1 MDYKKKFSKK
11 ALHDFKLI
19 DKAIKD
25 NDQNAY
31 SEILNSYKNSIYYT
45 ILKMIRNPDDAE
57 DLTIEAF
64 SKAFKNLHKYKK
76 EFTFSTWLFRIATNN
91 TIDFIRKKKLSTTS
105 IHTSFKDEGG
115 KNIEIDIKDSNLNPN
130 QLTIKKEKIILV
142 RKLVDKLPEKYK
154 KLVKLRYF
162 KELSYKEIS
171 DKTNSPLGTIKAQ
184 LFRARDL
191 LFEIMKDKKSEI

>member
-11 ALHDFKLI
+11 ALKDFKLI
-19 DKAIKD
+19 DKAIQD

-31 SEILNSYKNSIYYT
+31 SEILISYKNSIYYT

-64 SKAFKNLHKYKK
+64 SKAFKNLDKFKK

-91 TIDFIRKKKLSTTS
+91 TIDFIRKKKLATTS

-115 KNIEIDIKDSNLNPN
+115 KNIELDIKDSNLNPN
-130 QLTIKKEKIILV
+130 Q
-142 RKLVDKLPEKYK
+142 
-154 KLVKLRYF
+154 
-162 KELSYKEIS
+162 
-171 DKTNSPLGTIKAQ
+171 
-184 LFRARDL
+184 
-191 LFEIMKDKKSEI
+191 